1 MSIDIKLD
9 PLTHDVALSKT
20 NDLVL
25 IDGAERIRQQI
36 KVTLLTFFGEW
47 FLDTTFGVPYFEVI
61 LIKNPRRAEIENVL
75 RQKVRDVPGVS
86 AVPSV
91 EIEIDATTR
100 QGRITLEGIE
110 TEEGLV
116 TVQVLT
122 PNP

>member
-9 PLTHDVALSKT
+9 PITHDVSLSKT

-47 FLDTTFGVPYFEVI
+47 FLDTTFGIPYLEII
-61 LIKNPRRAEIENVL
+61 LIKNPRRAEIETTL

-91 EIEIDATTR
+91 EIEIDAETR
-100 QGRITLEGIE
+100 QGRVTLEGIE

>member
-9 PLTHDVALSKT
+9 PLSHDVSLSKT

-47 FLDTTFGVPYFEVI
+47 FLDTTFGIPYLEII
-61 LIKNPRRAEIENVL
+61 LIKNPRRAEIETTL

-91 EIEIDATTR
+91 EIEVDAETR

>member
-9 PLTHDVALSKT
+9 PLTHDIALSKT

-25 IDGAERIRQQI
+25 IDGAERIRQQV

>member
-1 MSIDIKLD
+1 MDLRFSAALEALRD
-9 PLTHDVALSKT
+9 DVRAFVRANLSP
-20 NDLVL
+20 
-25 IDGAERIRQQI
+25 E
-36 KVTLLTFFGEW
+36 
-47 FLDTTFGVPYFEVI
+47 
-61 LIKNPRRAEIENVL
+61 L

-91 EIEIDATTR
+91 EIEIDAATR

>member
-9 PLTHDVALSKT
+9 PLTHDIALSKT

-86 AVPSV
+86 NVPSV
-91 EIEIDATTR
+91 EIEIDAATR

>member
-9 PLTHDVALSKT
+9 PLTHDIALSKT

-47 FLDTTFGVPYFEVI
+47 FLDTTFGIPYLEII

-91 EIEIDATTR
+91 EIEVDAETR
-100 QGRITLEGIE
+100 QGRITLDGIE

>member
-9 PLTHDVALSKT
+9 PLTHDIALSKA

-91 EIEIDATTR
+91 EIEIDAATR

>member
-9 PLTHDVALSKT
+9 PFTHDVSLSKT

-47 FLDTTFGVPYFEVI
+47 FLDTTFGVPYLEII

-91 EIEIDATTR
+91 QIEIDAATR

>member
-1 MSIDIKLD
+1 MSIDLKLG
-9 PLTHDVALSKT
+9 PLTHDIALSKT

-47 FLDTTFGVPYFEVI
+47 FLDTTFGMPYFEVI

-91 EIEIDATTR
+91 EIEIDAATR

>member
-9 PLTHDVALSKT
+9 PLTHDIALSKT

-25 IDGAERIRQQI
+25 IDGAERIRQQV

-47 FLDTTFGVPYFEVI
+47 FLDTTFGVPYFEVV

-75 RQKVRDVPGVS
+75 RQRVRDVPGVS
-86 AVPSV
+86 AVPNV
-91 EIEIDATTR
+91 EIEIDAAAR
-100 QGRITLEGIE
+100 QGRITLADIE